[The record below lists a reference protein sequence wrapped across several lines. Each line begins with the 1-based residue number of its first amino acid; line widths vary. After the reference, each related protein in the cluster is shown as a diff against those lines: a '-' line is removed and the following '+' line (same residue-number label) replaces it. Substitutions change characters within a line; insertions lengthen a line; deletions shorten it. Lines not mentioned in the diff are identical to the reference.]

1 MKFAFLILAHEDPA
15 QLRRLIHALD
25 DPHFDIYVHI
35 AAHAELS
42 DYGFDA
48 YQLRHS
54 RLTVLDEQIR
64 TYWGDISLVDVML
77 ALYRRAFENGPYD
90 RYITLSGLDYPLK
103 SNREILNTLADTNRE
118 FISARP
124 LLGDLDFKIRGIYL
138 WKHHLL
144 ARIARHLVCNYRVV
158 MHPSRL
164 KLRKGDWHKSQVY
177 FSSQWH
183 ALSGES
189 VEYLLKTLDE
199 NPRIRQFFRWA
210 YAPDELLIPTVLCNS
225 PFAQRMIPGNFPEGQ
240 DFEELFVTIPAIHC
254 LRREKK
260 NVIVFREADYDLL
273 MDSGKLFCRK
283 VRTGISDSLLDRV
296 DQHRNKLK
304 GGSPYGN

>member
-15 QLRRLIHALD
+15 QLRRLIHSLD
-25 DPHFDIYVHI
+25 DPHFDIYVHV
-35 AAHAELS
+35 AAKAPMDAYHFS
-42 DYGFDA
+42 DYR
-48 YQLRHS
+48 LRHS

-77 ALYRRAFENGPYD
+77 ALYRRAQENGTYD

-103 SNREILNTLADTNRE
+103 SNREILNALTDTDRE

-144 ARIARHLVCNYRVV
+144 ARIARHLVCNYHVV

-164 KLRKGDWHKSQVY
+164 KLRKGDKQKSEVY

-189 VEYLLKTLDE
+189 VAYLLKTLEE
-199 NPRIRQFFRWA
+199 NPRIRRFFRYA
-210 YAPDELLIPTVLCNS
+210 YAPDELLIPTILCNS
-225 PFAQRMIPGNFPEGQ
+225 PFADRMIPLNDCG
-240 DFEELFVTIPAIHC
+240 DFEALFAALPALHY
-254 LRREKK
+254 LRRERQ
-260 NVIVFREADYDLL
+260 NVMVFREEDYQELIC
-273 MDSGKLFCRK
+273 SGKLFCRK
-283 VRTGISDSLLDRV
+283 VRTGISDGLLDKI
-296 DQHRNKLK
+296 DQYRNKR
-304 GGSPYGN
+304 